1 MSSVRHGGKIGVFV
15 VLLIFVVLLT
25 LAQVPTS
32 HHGVIRLGGF
42 SVLAPLV
49 ASALL
54 SFRQTLIICG
64 VTLAGISVVY
74 GGVVDHLPTV
84 QRVVTITLVA
94 AATSVSILVSRI
106 RLDREERIRRLMF
119 ARDRLTLLTDAGV
132 RVGSTLDTART
143 AQELADVA
151 VPRFADLA
159 VVDLFDTVLHGDEPP
174 PLPESGPITLR
185 RVARSSVGDP
195 DPETAWEPGELNAYP
210 PDSVPGRSLALG
222 RPTRAGIDSRSDAAG
237 WLGTTSG
244 PRPGARALGHRPP
257 SGIAVPLRARGVTLG
272 VAVFVRDARPD
283 PFDDDDLILAEEIGA
298 RAAVCVDN
306 ARRYSREHR
315 TSLKL
320 QQSLLPKRLPE
331 LAAVETATRYLP
343 AGSVS
348 EMGGDWFDVIRLS
361 GSRVGLVVGD
371 VLGHGLQ
378 ASATMGRLRS
388 AVRTLADMDLAPDEL
403 LTHLD
408 DVLGPLRAESDEGD
422 TAGATGA
429 TCLYAIYDPVSL
441 TCTLAR
447 AGHPAPVLVL
457 PDGSADFV
465 DIPEGPPL
473 GTGGL
478 PFEATELRIPENSLL
493 ALYTNGLLSAPRKD
507 DGRNPQDALRSA
519 LAHPHA
525 SLDATCEAV
534 LKAMLDGGPA
544 DDIALLLARTHAL
557 DAAQVATWEVSADPR
572 AVGSAREF
580 AVGRLEAWGLTDA
593 IFTLELVVSELV
605 TNAIRYGNGPIQLRL
620 IREDTL
626 ICEVSDRSSISPHL
640 RRARGDE
647 ENGRGL
653 FIIAQL
659 TERWGTRY
667 TRAGKTIW
675 AEIPL

>member
-1 MSSVRHGGKIGVFV
+1 MSSVRRGKMGVFV
-15 VLLIFVVLLT
+15 VLLVFVALLSF
-25 LAQVPTS
+25 AQVPTS
-32 HHGVIRLGGF
+32 HDGVIRLGGF

-54 SFRQTLIICG
+54 SFRQTLVICG
-64 VTLAGISVVY
+64 ATMVGILVVY
-74 GGVVDHLPTV
+74 GGVSAHLPAV
-84 QRVVTITLVA
+84 QRIVTITLVT
-94 AATSVSILVSRI
+94 AATAISVVVCRI
-106 RLDREERIRRLMF
+106 RLEREERITRLMF

-174 PLPESGPITLR
+174 PLPASGPITLR
-185 RVARSSVGDP
+185 RVARGAAGGRG
-195 DPETAWEPGELNAYP
+195 PETAGEPGGLHAYP

-222 RPTRAGIDSRSDAAG
+222 RATRARIDGGSGAAG
-237 WLGTTSG
+237 WPG
-244 PRPGARALGHRPP
+244 PATGPAARAHRHHAA

-272 VAVFVRDARPD
+272 LAVFVRDARAE
-283 PFDDDDLILAEEIGA
+283 PFDDDDLLLAEEIGA

-331 LAAVETATRYLP
+331 LAAVETASRYLP

-388 AVRTLADMDLAPDEL
+388 AVRTLADMDLSPDEL

-422 TAGATGA
+422 EGDTAGATGA
-429 TCLYAIYDPVSL
+429 TCLYAVYDPVAL

-457 PDGSADFV
+457 PDGGAAFV
-465 DIPEGPPL
+465 DVPEGPPL
-473 GTGGL
+473 GVGGL
-478 PFEATELRIPENSLL
+478 PFEATEVRIPEGSLL
-493 ALYTNGLLSAPRKD
+493 ALFTNGLLSAPRRD
-507 DGRNPQDALRSA
+507 DGRDPRDALRSA
-519 LAHPHA
+519 LAAPRA

-534 LKAMLDGGPA
+534 LAAMLDGGPA

-557 DAAQVATWEVSADPR
+557 GAGQVATWDVPADPR
-572 AVGSAREF
+572 AVGGAREF
-580 AVGRLEAWGLTDA
+580 ATGQLETWGLADA
-593 IFTLELVVSELV
+593 AFTIELVVSELV
-605 TNAIRYGNGPIQLRL
+605 TNAIRYGSGPIQLRL
-620 IREDTL
+620 IREDGV
-626 ICEVSDRSSISPHL
+626 ICEVSDRSSVSPHL
-640 RRARGDE
+640 RRARSDE